1 MVLASSLE
9 IVWTY
14 FFFLFEYRS
23 FLDVGLEGGL
33 LSLALDFDWVKIV
46 WERVFEVESRDI
58 LDPAPPPMSFCL

>member
-9 IVWTY
+9 IVWSY
-14 FFFLFEYRS
+14 FFFLLEYTS

-33 LSLALDFDWVKIV
+33 NSLALDFDWVKIV

-58 LDPAPPPMSFCL
+58 LDPAAPTRSFWL